1 MVMYDCGDLG
11 GFVGV
16 FDGNEVLSAAAAADA
31 AAGDGCVGVAVGCGA
46 AVALPPDDGADLV
59 VCAAA
64 LGAAGGGFRHRGLGM
79 VF

>member
-1 MVMYDCGDLG
+1 MVIYECWELG

-16 FDGNEVLSAAAAADA
+16 FDGDEVLPATAAADA

-46 AVALPPDDGADLV
+46 AVALPPDDGADFV
-59 VCAAA
+59 VSAAA
-64 LGAAGGGFRHRGLGM
+64 FRAAGGGFRHRGLCV